1 MTITGSLIKPLLCY
15 WTTQTTYIPPFI
27 KCEYVFISLGKF
39 LHLSWIWNI
48 LEFQATQFSRLLRFL
63 LNTQHMSAMPAD
75 CLTVLRGR
83 ERRVPFPHPPWMR
96 SLSSPLDNYERQGS
110 FLLPLPL
117 QWRAIKSIC
126 TKHGRP
132 AFDKDYCCWIFSA
145 PFPQTEIKLQLF
157 MACFSPSCLI
167 AIPSP
172 VCNCAWM
179 RVPRHPVIHPC
190 MWFAECAL
198 QQRYRNLFIM
208 KRQSEVSAEK
218 FRFAKGRRNAQ
229 NHCRLRNLYSGWQGT
244 DWWTGLPF
252 SYGGKLLWLTP
263 SHPEVRWRYIIS
275 SAITYPPS
283 TMNFVSRWMCQ
294 TE

>member
-1 MTITGSLIKPLLCY
+1 MRIC
-15 WTTQTTYIPPFI
+15 F
-27 KCEYVFISLGKF
+27 
-39 LHLSWIWNI
+39 H
-48 LEFQATQFSRLLRFL
+48 FSREIFAFKRNMEHTGIPSHTSTSTSFPPQY
-63 LNTQHMSAMPAD
+63 TTHVCHAMPPD
-75 CLTVLRGR
+75 YLTILRGW

-96 SLSSPLDNYERQGS
+96 SLSSPLDNYERQGFS
-110 FLLPLPL
+110 SSP
-117 QWRAIKSIC
+117 ATAVKSHKIDIC
-126 TKHGRP
+126 IKHGRP

-157 MACFSPSCLI
+157 MACFFPSCLI
-167 AIPSP
+167 TIPSP

-218 FRFAKGRRNAQ
+218 FCFAKGRRNAQ

-252 SYGGKLLWLTP
+252 SHMEGNY
-263 SHPEVRWRYIIS
+263 YD
-275 SAITYPPS
+275 
-283 TMNFVSRWMCQ
+283 
-294 TE
+294 